1 MLALSRGHVQ
11 EWDIFLTGWVPA
23 HSPSRLLQAEGYRTG
38 HELLLTTSTHPS
50 PPSLLQVVVDVSRL
64 EARMAD
70 IDGSVTITRRVP
82 PPRPLIMA
90 SAASS
95 AAVHRAGERQSLA
108 PVELQEPLAPP
119 VRLFFR
125 SADLGVKWI
134 LQVGCFDL
142 F

>member
-1 MLALSRGHVQ
+1 M
-11 EWDIFLTGWVPA
+11 
-23 HSPSRLLQAEGYRTG
+23 
-38 HELLLTTSTHPS
+38 
-50 PPSLLQVVVDVSRL
+50 DVSRL

-82 PPRPLIMA
+82 PRPPMA
-90 SAASS
+90 PAA
-95 AAVHRAGERQSLA
+95 AHQAGERQGLA
-108 PVELQEPLAPP
+108 PDELQEPLAPP

-134 LQVGCFDL
+134 PQVGCFDL